1 MSLRIF
7 PKVRKI
13 PAKKPKTYILFP
25 FEMHEKMRETFE
37 QKEAESLQLIKNH
50 LEAFKKPY
58 IASSHGKDSIVMVH
72 LVWRAA
78 KELGVQMPEVWLNN
92 TLNIYKEEPKYW
104 KEFNAWLGIED
115 RFRVFHPPE
124 YEGKPETVWSIAK
137 RYGLPK
143 FRRKSNGTKLGY
155 KETNIPKCCEI
166 LKKQSIKKYL
176 QGLPKDERYD
186 LNFVGTRAQES
197 QNRSNLLLQRCRSYF
212 KKTRGAYPI
221 QTCTPLSFWKAT
233 DILEYFH
240 RYNIP
245 KNPTYEIHNIQRM
258 GCASCP
264 AHIGWEE
271 RLARDPTEE
280 GFGMLK
286 LNLEILKKTDQ
297 ERLKESLAKLD
308 LFCKHNS
315 LNEHQRNRLIELLR
329 SYDNR
334 IVMSDFF

>member
-1 MSLRIF
+1 MLQIL
-7 PKVRKI
+7 PKKRQI
-13 PAKKPKTYILFP
+13 PKNPPKTFTLFP
-25 FEMHEKMRETFE
+25 FELHAKMRETFE
-37 QKEAESLQLIKNH
+37 EKEAESLQLIKNH
-50 LEAFKKPY
+50 LKQFKKPY

-78 KELGVQMPEVWLNN
+78 KELKVDMPEVWLNN
-92 TLNIYKEEPKYW
+92 TLNIYKEESQYW
-104 KEFNAWLGIED
+104 KEFNEWLGISEK
-115 RFRVFHPPE
+115 FRVFYPPKH
-124 YEGKPETVWSIAK
+124 EGTQETVWTIAK

-143 FRRKSNGTKLGY
+143 FRSTSKGKEKGY
-155 KETNIPKCCEI
+155 KDTNTPKCCDI
-166 LKKQSIKKYL
+166 LKKKSIKEYL

-197 QNRSNLLLQRCRSYF
+197 QMRSMIVLQRCRSFF

-221 QTCTPLSFWKAT
+221 QTCTPLSFWKSV

-286 LNLEILKKTDQ
+286 QNFKIMAETDPARLQESIAHLDKYLKTAYD
-297 ERLKESLAKLD
+297 LDESHIK
-308 LFCKHNS
+308 KI
-315 LNEHQRNRLIELLR
+315 IELLR
-329 SYDNR
+329 SYDKR
-334 IVMSDFF
+334 QVISDYF